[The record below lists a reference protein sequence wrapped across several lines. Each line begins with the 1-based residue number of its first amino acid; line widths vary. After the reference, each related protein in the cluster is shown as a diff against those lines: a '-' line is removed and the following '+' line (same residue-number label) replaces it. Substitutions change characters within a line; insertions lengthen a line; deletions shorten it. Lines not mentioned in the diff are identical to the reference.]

1 MQDTKQSRGTQLRRQ
16 LQAETL
22 PVPGVFNAFTAR
34 LVEEAGFPA
43 VYVSG
48 AGLSASRGFPDIGL
62 LTMTEVVTETRH
74 ISQMV
79 EIPVIVDADTGF
91 GDVQQVYRAV
101 GELEAAG
108 AAGIQLEDQIVAK
121 RCGHLPGKTLI
132 DCHTMCQKITSA
144 VKAKYDP
151 NLLII
156 ARTDARALEGLD
168 GAIAR
173 AKAYRDAGADAIFPE
188 ALESAQEFETFAEA
202 VRNPGIIF
210 LANMTEWG
218 KTPFLTIKEFSQ
230 LGYQLVIFPM
240 TLFRLMAKTLEE
252 VLPEVKKQGT
262 QEAFLDRMQTRSQLY
277 EVLRYR
283 DYDQHEQ

>member
-1 MQDTKQSRGTQLRRQ
+1 MREAKSNRSTQLRTQ
-16 LQAETL
+16 LHAETL

-34 LVEEAGFPA
+34 LVEEAGFRA

-48 AGLSASRGFPDIGL
+48 AGLSASRGLPDIGL

-74 ISQMV
+74 ITQMV
-79 EIPVIVDADTGF
+79 QIPVIVDADTGF

-101 GELEAAG
+101 TELESAG
-108 AAGIQLEDQIVAK
+108 AAGIQLEDQIMAK

-132 DCHTMCQKITSA
+132 DCATMCQKITSA
-144 VKAKYDP
+144 VKAKCDP

-168 GAIAR
+168 GAIER
-173 AKAYRDAGADAIFPE
+173 AKAYRDAGADVIFPE
-188 ALESAQEFETFAEA
+188 ALESDQEFQAFAEA
-202 VRNPGIIF
+202 VSTPGMIL

-230 LGYQLVIFPM
+230 LGYQLVLFPM
-240 TLFRLMAKTLEE
+240 TLFRLMAKTLEAA
-252 VLPEVKKQGT
+252 LAEVKKQGT
-262 QEAFLDRMQTRSQLY
+262 QHAFLDRMQTRSQLY

-283 DYDQHEQ
+283 DYD